1 MQPNRHN
8 PKTKVPNAT
17 ANQDYKN
24 VPAPGAHLPWAIAL
38 LGVALLALPI
48 VGLIA
53 AAFEP
58 GAGSAWSGFL
68 AQVLPGYVWN
78 SLVLALGVAAGT
90 IALGTGAAWIIER
103 YDFVGRN
110 TLAWALMLPL
120 AIPAYVSAYAVT
132 DFLAFAGPLQTG
144 LRAAFS
150 WQKAD
155 YWFPDF
161 FSLGG
166 AIVLFSLALYP
177 YVYFLARDAFAE
189 RGLQLVDAARTL
201 GLSPKQAWWRVALP
215 VARPAVIG
223 GALLA
228 VMETLADYGAVS
240 YLNIETFTVGVFRS
254 WFNLG
259 NKPAAAQLSLLLLL
273 FIGVLVFVEKRLRHR
288 ARFTPARAGHAPRR
302 QNVCGWSAAWLFG
315 LCALPI
321 AAGFVAPIALLV
333 RLLIRSTETLWTPAL
348 QNAILDSL
356 RLGAGAAMGCCALVI
371 ANALTIRRSQRRLQH
386 ISGTEALQNTSGI
399 VHKTLSLA
407 YSVPGAVL
415 AVGLLTPLAF
425 LDRTA
430 PSPWFTGT
438 MCAVLLGCIIRFYGV
453 AANSIDAALARIP
466 RSVDDATQAL
476 GVRGV
481 EALRE
486 VYFPLLKRAAG
497 SALLL
502 VFVDTLKELPA
513 TLSLRPFNFD
523 TLATLTHTLTKDE
536 RLAEA
541 AAPSL
546 IIVAICLIPIWV
558 LARGRK

>member
-1 MQPNRHN
+1 VPYAIANR
-8 PKTKVPNAT
+8 
-17 ANQDYKN
+17 DYKK
-24 VPAPGAHLPWAIAL
+24 PTAYGALLPWAITL
-38 LGVALLALPI
+38 VGVALLALPI

-58 GAGSAWSGFL
+58 GSGKAWSGFL
-68 AQVLPGYVWN
+68 SQVLPGYAWN

-103 YDFVGRN
+103 YEFWGRN

-132 DFLAFAGPLQTG
+132 DFLAFAGPLQTA
-144 LRAAFS
+144 LRGAFA
-150 WQKAD
+150 WQKGD

-166 AIVLFSLALYP
+166 AIALFSLALYP

-259 NKPAAAQLSLLLLL
+259 NKSAAAQLSLLLLVV
-273 FIGVLVFVEKRLRHR
+273 IGVLVLIETKLRRR
-288 ARFTPARAGHAPRR
+288 ARFTPTRAGHAPRR
-302 QNVCGWSAAWLFG
+302 QRVRGHSAAWLFG
-315 LCALPI
+315 LCVLPVAL
-321 AAGFVAPIALLV
+321 GFIAPIFLLL
-333 RLLIRSTETLWTPAL
+333 RMLLGSTETVWTPAL
-348 QNAILDSL
+348 QSAIFDSL
-356 RLGAGAAMGCCALVI
+356 RLGVGTALGCCALVI
-371 ANALTIRRSQRRLQH
+371 ASALTLRRLARVR
-386 ISGTEALQNTSGI
+386 GAEALQNTSGAI
-399 VHKTLSLA
+399 HKTLALA
-407 YSVPGAVL
+407 YAVPGAVL

-425 LDRTA
+425 LDRIA

-476 GVRGV
+476 GVRGAQ
-481 EALRE
+481 ALRE
-486 VYFPLLKRAAG
+486 VYFPLIKRAAG